1 MVSNK
6 KWLEAVSPLSDPQ
19 PQFDSS
25 RSRSEVLLLPAVLYP
40 VIIRINS
47 NQLVVHSVPH
57 AAIKRLDHG
66 LRQGWRK
73 PVIFT
78 FSPRRHGTRLLHRYF
93 LMIDLTRTIT
103 ASPDIHTVP
112 TDPGKSW
119 ADDVTVIIDAPP
131 DRETEP
137 APEATWATVD
147 VRTGICGSVTPRVV
161 VLPNGQYRMYYTQ
174 MLPRP
179 GFPAG
184 AIDYD
189 HCSTRI
195 LSAVSSDGMTWVPEP
210 GVRLSPQQG
219 GAGDFR
225 VVSPDIVPVSG
236 EPGRLRMYY
245 ECCPGPQ
252 SIDNSI
258 RSAVSDDGLSWAVE
272 PGVRLETLDC
282 HYSSCRIVFLE
293 DGRSRMYV
301 GQADCG
307 IVSAISK
314 DGGVSFEIED
324 GIRVPMGDVYDKI
337 VAFAPEILQIKSGGY
352 RMYYA
357 GYSASNC
364 AFILTATSDDGFNW
378 TKDMEPVISPG
389 HSQFDKAK
397 CSEIGIL
404 PLPTTDGQR
413 PRYRLF
419 YEACDG
425 TAQDERGVWRIIGRT
440 TKKQ

>member
-1 MVSNK
+1 
-6 KWLEAVSPLSDPQ
+6 
-19 PQFDSS
+19 
-25 RSRSEVLLLPAVLYP
+25 
-40 VIIRINS
+40 
-47 NQLVVHSVPH
+47 
-57 AAIKRLDHG
+57 
-66 LRQGWRK
+66 
-73 PVIFT
+73 
-78 FSPRRHGTRLLHRYF
+78 
-93 LMIDLTRTIT
+93 MIDLTRTIT

-119 ADDVTVIIDAPP
+119 TDDVTVIIEAPP
-131 DRETEP
+131 DHETDP
-137 APEATWATVD
+137 APEATWANVD

-189 HCSTRI
+189 YCSTRI

-225 VVSPDIVPVSG
+225 VVSPDIVPISG

-245 ECCPGPQ
+245 ECCPGTQ

-258 RSAVSDDGLSWAVE
+258 RSAVSNDGLSWTVE
-272 PGVRLETLDC
+272 PGVRLENFGC

-293 DGRSRMYV
+293 DGQSRMYV
-301 GQADCG
+301 AESNRG
-307 IVSAISK
+307 IVSALST
-314 DGGVSFEIED
+314 DGGVSFEIEES
-324 GIRVPMGDVYDKI
+324 IRVPLGDNLDKT
-337 VAFAPEILQIKSGGY
+337 VAFAPEIVRINNRGY

-357 GYSASNC
+357 GYSAPNC
-364 AFILTATSDDGFNW
+364 AFILTATSDDGLNW
-378 TKDMEPVISPG
+378 EKDPEPVISPG
-389 HSQFDKAK
+389 HSPLDKAK
-397 CSEIGIL
+397 CSEIGL
-404 PLPTTDGQR
+404 MPLPMTPGQR
-413 PRYRLF
+413 PGYRLF

-425 TAQDERGVWRIIGRT
+425 TAQDERGVWRIVGRT
-440 TKKQ
+440 TQ